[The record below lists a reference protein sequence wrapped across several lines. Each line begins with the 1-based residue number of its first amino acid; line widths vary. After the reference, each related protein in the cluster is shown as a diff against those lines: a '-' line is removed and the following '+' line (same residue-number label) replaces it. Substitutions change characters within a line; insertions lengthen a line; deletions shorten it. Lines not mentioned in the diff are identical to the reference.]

1 MNMDTKQITRGA
13 MMCAIYGLLLFLNQ
27 QTALTIETSANW
39 LFAFPILIYTSMYG
53 NYGGGIVSLAM
64 ILMTFLFGGF
74 TTWFYSWSA
83 ILIGYLYGSGVYHK
97 RSHMSNFLLT
107 AILSII
113 ATALIIYLW
122 AGIFGYD
129 VNTDFKD
136 IVALFPTIHLRVLVF
151 LFVIVLGTMEALAI
165 HMVGLM
171 ICMRLKIDMVP
182 IKPITKMLAP
192 RWFGI
197 LSILMCVLYLF
208 SQNVL
213 HLSVDI
219 TDLLQVLAILDLMVL
234 DYFGVLYF
242 MNKVIQKS
250 QRKWAFF
257 AIIGAFIPIVNGI
270 WVVAGLLDCL
280 CGLRARQQLDSR
292 E

>member
-1 MNMDTKQITRGA
+1 MNTKQITRGA

-39 LFAFPILIYTSMYG
+39 LFAFPVLIYTSMYG
-53 NYGGGIVSLAM
+53 NYGGGIVSIAM

-107 AILSII
+107 AILSIF
-113 ATALIIYLW
+113 ASALIIYLW
-122 AGIFGYD
+122 AGIFGYN
-129 VNTDFKD
+129 VHTDFQE
-136 IVALFPTIHLRVLVF
+136 IVALFPQVHLRVIVF
-151 LFVIVLGTMEALAI
+151 LFVIVLGTMQALAI

-171 ICMRLKIDMVP
+171 ICLRLKINMVS
-182 IKPITKMLAP
+182 IKPITKMLPP
-192 RWFGI
+192 RWFGY
-197 LSILMCVLYLF
+197 LSIVMCALFLF

-219 TDLLQVLAILDLMVL
+219 TDLLQVIVILDLMVL

-250 QRKWAFF
+250 HRNWAFF
-257 AIIGAFIPIVNGI
+257 AIIGAFIPFVNVV
-270 WVVAGLLDCL
+270 WVAAGLLDCL
-280 CGLRARQQLDSR
+280 FGLRARHQLDSR